1 MKKARTKPEVGAL
14 AHLRMANLFFGVLLY
29 CYPRS
34 KKAKILHGRI
44 KRTEKAV
51 ERNLDIRSLI
61 ELRSMV

>member
-1 MKKARTKPEVGAL
+1 MKKARTKPKVGAL
-14 AHLRMANLFFGVLLY
+14 EHLRLASIFFSMLLY

-34 KKAKILHGRI
+34 KKEKILQGRI

-61 ELRSMV
+61 KLRNTV